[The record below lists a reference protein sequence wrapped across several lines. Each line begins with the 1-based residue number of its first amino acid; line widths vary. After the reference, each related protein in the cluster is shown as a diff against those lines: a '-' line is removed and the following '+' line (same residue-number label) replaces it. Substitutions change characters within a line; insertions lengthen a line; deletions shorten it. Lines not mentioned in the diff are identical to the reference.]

1 MAIGALHWL
10 GGNPN
15 LCVHIVQPNGQV
27 ALADNGQNEQLA
39 VYVVLGPHLQ
49 FRIVQE
55 QGQLE
60 RPGEVLGESLQALD
74 HHRVGQIVELGI
86 AHGQFELYRLRVAAA
101 LDEHRAQGNGLQR
114 GHLPLR
120 NAILEGLEKCL
131 RLSQQARLI
140 LELATL
146 QRRCCQSMEYEV
158 NN

>member
-27 ALADNGQNEQLA
+27 ALADNGQDEQLA

-60 RPGEVLGESLQALD
+60 RPGEVLGESFRLLT
-74 HHRVGQIVELGI
+74 IIEL
-86 AHGQFELYRLRVAAA
+86 
-101 LDEHRAQGNGLQR
+101 
-114 GHLPLR
+114 
-120 NAILEGLEKCL
+120 
-131 RLSQQARLI
+131 ARL
-140 LELATL
+140 
-146 QRRCCQSMEYEV
+146 
-158 NN
+158 